1 MERYYSHRDMTLME
15 PCSLHCPFC
24 RDDHLKFSTTFRR
37 EVFVDYLYS
46 TVFIEGPVSLPMLS
60 TMVYKKRGSIWVN
73 SSKNVQTGQVHAL
86 LLQLWVTGILELR
99 MSSTPPQQDDS
110 KSPKIKPVIMR
121 RWAVGPETDAT
132 DAIRMKNRDL
142 SLWTSIN
149 SI

>member
-1 MERYYSHRDMTLME
+1 
-15 PCSLHCPFC
+15 
-24 RDDHLKFSTTFRR
+24 
-37 EVFVDYLYS
+37 
-46 TVFIEGPVSLPMLS
+46 
-60 TMVYKKRGSIWVN
+60 MVYKKRGSIWVN
-73 SSKNVQTGQVHAL
+73 SSKNVQAGQVHAL
-86 LLQLWVTGILELR
+86 LLELWVTGILELR